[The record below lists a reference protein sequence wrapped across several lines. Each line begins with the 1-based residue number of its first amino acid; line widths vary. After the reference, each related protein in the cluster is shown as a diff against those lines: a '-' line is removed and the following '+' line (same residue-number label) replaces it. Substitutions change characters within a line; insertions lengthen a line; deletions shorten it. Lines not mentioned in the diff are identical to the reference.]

1 MVKQREILL
10 KLFKLKKNFLNDNKK
25 LWVIQKNIEEDEKS
39 AQKKEEQEK
48 ETNESSLKLNGI

>member
-1 MVKQREILL
+1 MIIKS
-10 KLFKLKKNFLNDNKK
+10 K

-48 ETNESSLKLNGI
+48 EINESSLELNGL